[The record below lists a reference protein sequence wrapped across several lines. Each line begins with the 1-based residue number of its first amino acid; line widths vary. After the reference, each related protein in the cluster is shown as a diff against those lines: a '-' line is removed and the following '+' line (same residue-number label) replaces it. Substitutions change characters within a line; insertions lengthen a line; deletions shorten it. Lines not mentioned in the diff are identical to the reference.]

1 MSKIKTV
8 DFLLELGCEE
18 IPARFLK
25 GLSESIKQGLLDA
38 FDDYHIGYVSAQDKS
53 DPISVFYTYRRLAF
67 RIPCLHAM
75 QADQTVHYQGPP
87 VSASKDNSG
96 DWTSAALGF
105 AKKCG
110 VSPDQL
116 QTITDKK
123 GRDCLYYESIKVG
136 QETMVC
142 LPAIIKDVIQGIHL
156 PIAMR
161 WGCEKQPF
169 IRTLQWLCCLCN
181 EDVVP
186 VQLWDVQAGN
196 RTRGHRFLTSDDEAH
211 DDSKNKG
218 IDGVWVTV
226 QSPVDYEQVLSDHFV
241 CVDSQKRRQVICD
254 AIKDHCPDSDLK
266 LTLLIDEVNGLVEC
280 PTPVI
285 LTFDEE
291 YLKLPGVVLEQVMM
305 KHQKYFPIWK
315 EGVLTNNCIVIA
327 DNVTASNK
335 NTIIEGNRRVIHS
348 RFSDALYFWKIDCK
362 SPLEKY
368 VFQLDN
374 MIFQKGLG
382 TLLDKTTR
390 LQQLVKKINQEN
402 GLKLEENELDRSA
415 YLCKA
420 DLVTQM
426 VYEFPVLQG
435 VIGSFYAKKT
445 ESDVVV
451 SAIRDHYLPLQSQG
465 KLPDSPM
472 GAVLALADRIDTIV
486 ACYVND
492 QIPTSSKDPLGVRR
506 AMLGMLAILDRFQ
519 WSINL
524 EELIKFSYSCFSK
537 GKSNKDQL
545 RSFFLLRVK
554 HYMMESGIIHD
565 VAEAV
570 LCHGMI
576 DFLGSLSRAKALM
589 AYEEKDSLGYK
600 RLIDSGVRCIR
611 LLKEQQSREFVS
623 VEVNPDLF
631 KHDSEEVLF
640 QAVTGV
646 SESPALTDL
655 ETLVPVIET
664 YFDAVMVMDDDE
676 KVRHN
681 RLMMVSCVANRFK
694 SFAQFEKIVTG

>member
-1 MSKIKTV
+1 MSKPKIKTV

-25 GLSESIKQGLLDA
+25 GLSDSIKQAFLVALD
-38 FDDYHIGYVSAQDKS
+38 DNHIGYELDSV
-53 DPISVFYTYRRLAF
+53 SVFYTYRRLAF
-67 RIPCLHAM
+67 RISLLHAM
-75 QADQTVHYQGPP
+75 QADQTVQYQGPP

-136 QETMVC
+136 QETRGC
-142 LPAIIKDVIQGIHL
+142 LPAIIKAVIQGLHL

-218 IDGVWVTV
+218 IDGIWITV

-241 CVDSQKRRQVICD
+241 CVDSQKRRQIVCD
-254 AIKDHCPDSDLK
+254 VIKDHCSDMTSHLMP
-266 LTLLIDEVNGLVEC
+266 LIDEVNGLVEC

-285 LTFDEE
+285 LTFDAS
-291 YLKLPGVVLEQVMM
+291 YLSLPGIVLEQVMI

-315 EGVLTNNCIVIA
+315 NGALTNDCIVIA
-327 DNVTASNK
+327 DNVTASNR
-335 NTIIEGNRRVIHS
+335 NTIVDGNRRVIHA
-348 RFSDALYFWKIDCK
+348 RFSDALYFWDTDCK
-362 SPLEKY
+362 QPLEQY
-368 VFQLDN
+368 VSQLDKV
-374 MIFQKGLG
+374 IFQKGLG
-382 TLLDKTTR
+382 TLKDKTNR
-390 LQQLVKKINQEN
+390 LITLVHLLNEWVQLGVSYPLAE
-402 GLKLEENELDRSA
+402 RAA

-426 VYEFPVLQG
+426 VGEFPALQG
-435 VIGSFYAKKT
+435 VMGCFYANNT
-445 ESDVVV
+445 EEEVV
-451 SAIRDHYLPLQSQG
+451 STAIRDQYLPTQSKG
-465 KLPDSPM
+465 MVPKTEL
-472 GAVLALADRIDTIV
+472 GAALAVSDRIDTIV

-492 QIPTSSKDPLGVRR
+492 QLPTSSKDPLGVRR
-506 AMLGMLAILDRFQ
+506 AMLGILAIIDHFQ

-524 EELIKFSYSCFSK
+524 EELINFSYPCFGK
-537 GKSNKDQL
+537 GESNKDQL

-554 HYMMESGIIHD
+554 HYIMEAGVSHD
-565 VAEAV
+565 IADAV
-570 LCHGMI
+570 LCHGMT

-589 AYEEKDSLGYK
+589 LYAKTDYDGYK
-600 RLIDSGVRCIR
+600 RLVDAGGRCITI
-611 LLKEQQSREFVS
+611 LKKDRVAAVSRKEAI
-623 VEVNPDLF
+623 NPDLF
-631 KHDSEEVLF
+631 KHDSEGVLF

-676 KVRHN
+676 RVRHN
-681 RLMMVSCVANRFK
+681 RLMTVSCVATRFK